1 MRGRSHDWTEGPFA
15 HPGEKARRCNP
26 RRYEDS
32 ETACREFRKR
42 ELSERRCVR
51 VWVHLSIEYWLHLA
65 GYLDAAVQGWAELAS
80 SSVVFGAYV
89 GAATVDA
96 CGGTGGTGSDD
107 KRSEHKA
114 SRRVAASR
122 CTGELRSSVENSLP
136 RSMLVGLAQYPL
148 PLSPLLLGSVE
159 KWAICNVTID
169 DTAVSD
175 VVSKAAL
182 TDASRVGTLVACGS
196 LAEVEDGADIDS
208 VNDDPDGRRAGGA
221 TSGERA
227 KT

>member
-32 ETACREFRKR
+32 GTACREFRKR

-65 GYLDAAVQGWAELAS
+65 RYLDAAMQGWAELAS

-96 CGGTGGTGSDD
+96 CGGKGGTGSDD

-122 CTGELRSSVENSLP
+122 CTGELRSSVVV
-136 RSMLVGLAQYPL
+136 RGLVLRR
-148 PLSPLLLGSVE
+148 
-159 KWAICNVTID
+159 TM
-169 DTAVSD
+169 
-175 VVSKAAL
+175 
-182 TDASRVGTLVACGS
+182 GT
-196 LAEVEDGADIDS
+196 
-208 VNDDPDGRRAGGA
+208 
-221 TSGERA
+221 
-227 KT
+227 